1 MRIKIEKLFD
11 EKDDSLRVIEE
22 LYIKL
27 PKKLVEGLGWED
39 GDLVEFEILDTSDDE
54 DNKDV
59 VLRKIEDDV
68 LDPELDSLREAT
80 NSKK

>member
-39 GDLVEFEILDTSDDE
+39 GDLVEFEILDTSDA
-54 DNKDV
+54 V
-59 VLRKIEDDV
+59 AAA
-68 LDPELDSLREAT
+68 AT
-80 NSKK
+80 AAVAA

>member
-1 MRIKIEKLFD
+1 M
-11 EKDDSLRVIEE
+11 
-22 LYIKL
+22 
-27 PKKLVEGLGWED
+27 GWED

-68 LDPELDSLREAT
+68 LDAELDSLREAT

>member
-1 MRIKIEKLFD
+1 MVNSGSSANLVMIAAIKK
-11 EKDDSLRVIEE
+11 V
-22 LYIKL
+22 
-27 PKKLVEGLGWED
+27 LGWED

-68 LDPELDSLREAT
+68 LDAELDSLREAT

>member
-68 LDPELDSLREAT
+68 LDAELDSLREAT

>member
-1 MRIKIEKLFD
+1 M
-11 EKDDSLRVIEE
+11 
-22 LYIKL
+22 
-27 PKKLVEGLGWED
+27 GWED

-54 DNKDV
+54 DNGDV

-68 LDPELDSLREAT
+68 LDSEFNSLQERVDGAT

>member
-1 MRIKIEKLFD
+1 M
-11 EKDDSLRVIEE
+11 
-22 LYIKL
+22 
-27 PKKLVEGLGWED
+27 
-39 GDLVEFEILDTSDDE
+39 EFEILDTSDDE

-68 LDPELDSLREAT
+68 LDAELDSLREAT

>member
-39 GDLVEFEILDTSDDE
+39 GDLVEFEILDTSFSTSAAISE
-54 DNKDV
+54 FT
-59 VLRKIEDDV
+59 LFI
-68 LDPELDSLREAT
+68 LFPQ
-80 NSKK
+80 